1 MLRQNARRGGIRN
14 NIFEEGTGIHSVL
27 GLEEVIKGLVL
38 GKDMCDDQEQ
48 YSLIRY
54 RRHQGNGK
62 ELERNK
68 KERL

>member
-14 NIFEEGTGIHSVL
+14 KIFEEGTGIHSVL

-48 YSLIRY
+48 DSLIRY
-54 RRHQGNGK
+54 RRH
-62 ELERNK
+62 
-68 KERL
+68 